1 MGLDPGGS
9 GTGKESGKIGVFL
22 KVKSNISADGVDV
35 GYKKERRQE

>member
-9 GTGKESGKIGVFL
+9 GTGEESGKIGVFL